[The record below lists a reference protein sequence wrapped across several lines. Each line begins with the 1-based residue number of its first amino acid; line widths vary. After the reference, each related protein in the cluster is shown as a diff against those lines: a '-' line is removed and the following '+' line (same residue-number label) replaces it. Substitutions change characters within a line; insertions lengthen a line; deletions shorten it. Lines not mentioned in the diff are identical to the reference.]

1 MPPLS
6 HIWRSEMRYLETIER
21 KVRTILA
28 KNEDARND
36 DMVLYL
42 VLCNACLKDAGALP
56 LAEIM
61 TQYKYLGLPS
71 FESVSRTRRKLQA
84 RYPELAG
91 SRPVQKMRATGE
103 KAYRRYA
110 KE

>member
-1 MPPLS
+1 
-6 HIWRSEMRYLETIER
+6 MRYLKTIER

-61 TQYKYLGLPS
+61 TQYKWKTA
-71 FESVSRTRRKLQA
+71 TRKVHSSIK
-84 RYPELAG
+84 AG
-91 SRPVQKMRATGE
+91 SRAKGIRQGFLPVGLVRNIQ
-103 KAYRRYA
+103 RRPIMPSGRNRMGFTILP
-110 KE
+110 

>member
-1 MPPLS
+1 MG
-6 HIWRSEMRYLETIER
+6 YLKTIER

-61 TQYKYLGLPS
+61 TQYKYLGLQHIITKGTIDERIMKALS
-71 FESVSRTRRKLQA
+71 EKDTTQA
-84 RYPELAG
+84 ALIEA
-91 SRPVQKMRATGE
+91 V
-103 KAYRRYA
+103 KADL
-110 KE
+110 KI

>member
-1 MPPLS
+1 
-6 HIWRSEMRYLETIER
+6 MRNLKTIEK
-21 KVRTILA
+21 KVRAILE

-42 VLCNACLKDAGALP
+42 ALCNVCLKDAGAMP

-61 TQYKYLGLPS
+61 TQHSYLGLPGI
-71 FESVSRTRRKLQA
+71 ESVSRTRRKLQA
-84 RYPELAG
+84 KYPELAG
-91 SRPVQKMRATGE
+91 SRPTQKRRMTGE
-103 KAYRRYA
+103 KAYRKYA

>member
-1 MPPLS
+1 MG
-6 HIWRSEMRYLETIER
+6 YLKTIER

-61 TQYKYLGLPS
+61 TQYKYLGFPS

-91 SRPVQKMRATGE
+91 SRPVQKLRATGE
-103 KAYRRYA
+103 KAYRKYA